1 MKLLFFM
8 KKEAIQFFRDKAIF
22 FFVLY
27 AFTLDVY
34 IAGHGFIL
42 TLKNA
47 GLALMD
53 MDKTVVSREVARR
66 IHGPYFNWELETE
79 KRRKTATLL
88 DKGEILGIFV
98 VPPDFQKRLFQGK
111 IASIQ
116 LLMDGTQITSST
128 LASAYIA
135 QILSSYSQEFA
146 LRHYGMPSHTLD
158 NMPSVESR
166 IRILFN
172 PNLEDSYF
180 SALDELFMVI
190 TMISIILSAT
200 ALVRERDYGTMEQ
213 LLVSPMK
220 PREVIGAKILFTIIT
235 LLLFT
240 QVTVFLILQWEFR
253 IPMRG
258 SHLLFTLVTALY
270 IFSSCGIGLLIATMA
285 RRLGHI
291 GLLTIL
297 FLAPILFLSGGW
309 VPSEAMPSW
318 MVPLTF
324 LSPLKY
330 YTDLGLGIYL
340 RGEGLAL
347 AWRQMLALSLVGGGC
362 FMYGLFRFKKSYH

>member
-1 MKLLFFM
+1 
-8 KKEAIQFFRDKAIF
+8 
-22 FFVLY
+22 
-27 AFTLDVY
+27 
-34 IAGHGFIL
+34 
-42 TLKNA
+42 
-47 GLALMD
+47 
-53 MDKTVVSREVARR
+53 VVSREVARR

-330 YTDLGLGIYL
+330 YTDFGLGIYL